1 MAKKSFN
8 LEDKNKNLS
17 GVNVLFAS
25 AVKEDSQQK
34 EKVQPLETEYNEDEE
49 ITAYPLRMKKSWLKQ
64 LKIMSANNSVS
75 VKDLVLTALAEKYK
89 L

>member
-25 AVKEDSQQK
+25 AVKEDPQEK
-34 EKVQPLETEYNEDEE
+34 EKVKPLEMEYNEDEE

-64 LKIMSANNSVS
+64 LKIMSANTRTS

>member
-25 AVKEDSQQK
+25 AVKENSQPK
-34 EKVQPLETEYNEDEE
+34 EKAEPLETDYNEEEE

-64 LKIMSANNSVS
+64 LKIMSANTSTS

>member
-1 MAKKSFN
+1 MAKKSFD

-25 AVKEDSQQK
+25 AVKEDKPQK
-34 EKVQPLETEYNEDEE
+34 ENKQPSETEYKEDEE

-64 LKIMSANNSVS
+64 LKIMSANTSTS
-75 VKDLVLTALAEKYK
+75 VKDLVLTAVAEKYK
-89 L
+89 F

>member
-25 AVKEDSQQK
+25 AIKEDPQQK
-34 EKVQPLETEYNEDEE
+34 EKVQPLETDYNEDEE

-64 LKIMSANNSVS
+64 LKIMSANTRTS

>member
-17 GVNVLFAS
+17 GVNALFA
-25 AVKEDSQQK
+25 AAAKE
-34 EKVQPLETEYNEDEE
+34 ERQPAEAEYNEEEE
-49 ITAYPLRMKKSWLKQ
+49 IATYPLRMKKSWLKQ
-64 LKIMSANNSVS
+64 LKIRSANTGTSI
-75 VKDLVLTALAEKYK
+75 KDLVLAAITEKYG